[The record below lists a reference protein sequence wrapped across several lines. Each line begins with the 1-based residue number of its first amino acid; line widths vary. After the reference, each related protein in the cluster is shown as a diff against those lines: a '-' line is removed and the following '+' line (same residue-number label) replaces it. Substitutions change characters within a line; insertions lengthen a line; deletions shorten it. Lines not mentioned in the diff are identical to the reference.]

1 MTLIG
6 FLMFLAPLAVSAW
19 AWGAD
24 LPEPTDEQAAA
35 MAAGFS
41 VMLHSLLLS
50 P

>member
-19 AWGAD
+19 AWVDD
-24 LPEPTDEQAAA
+24 LPEPTDEQAA